1 MLYHLHVKDLALIE
15 SAEVE
20 FGPGLNIL
28 TGETGAGKSILIGSI
43 NLCLGSK
50 ANKDMIRNGKEYGFV
65 EIVFGDLSEHQLSMM
80 RELDVEPEDGQIIIK
95 RKISNTRSEIKINDE
110 TVTLAKLRKVAELLI
125 DIHGQHEHQSLLRD
139 GYHLKVLDDFQI
151 RETGSLRQSINEKYH
166 EYTALKDKLSGFDMD
181 EGQRQRE
188 LDFLKF
194 EIEDIENAELKEGE
208 EEELA
213 AKFKK
218 YQNIQ
223 KIYGSVQRAR
233 SIMEEFD
240 VSLAIREI
248 QDALNYDETLQG
260 ISDSLYDMQSIS
272 DDTVRELDRY
282 LDKNDFDE
290 EEFNEISERLDYIRS
305 VMMKYGGTVEKT
317 EAALAEKQERLSEL
331 MDYDEAREKC
341 EKALSKSEK
350 ELLELCDKL
359 TEIRKKGAEVLAE
372 RIRLEMVEMGFLDVK
387 FELDFKKLKDPTS
400 NGIDEVHFV
409 VSLNPGEPVRPLS
422 EVASGGELSR
432 IMLSIKTVLADSDE
446 IPTLIFDEVDT
457 GISGRTAEKV
467 SEKLKKISMTHQ
479 VILITHL
486 PQIAAKSDVHFCIE
500 KLAEEGH
507 THTNIRKL
515 DYDESVMELARL
527 LAGGSVTEAVLAN
540 ARELKN
546 LAKGTS
552 KEV

>member
-1 MLYHLHVKDLALIE
+1 MLYHLHVKDLALID

-50 ANKDMIRNGKEYGFV
+50 ANKDMIRNGKDYGFV
-65 EIVFGDLSEHQLSMM
+65 EIVFGDLSEHQLDMM
-80 RELDVEPEDGQIIIK
+80 RELDVEPYDGQIIIK

-151 RETGSLRQSINEKYH
+151 RETGELRSAISAKYH
-166 EYTALKDKLSGFDMD
+166 EYTALKDKLSGFNMD

-194 EIEDIENAELKEGE
+194 EIEDIEKAELKEGE

-223 KIYGSVQRAR
+223 KIYGSVQKTRN
-233 SIMEEFD
+233 IMEEFD
-240 VSLAIREI
+240 LSLAIREM
-248 QDALNYDETLQG
+248 QDALNYDESLQN
-260 ISDSLYDMQSIS
+260 ISDSLYDIQSIS
-272 DDTVRELDRY
+272 EDTMRELDHY
-282 LDKNDFDE
+282 LDSNDFDE
-290 EEFNEISERLDYIRS
+290 EEFNEITERLDYIRG

-317 EAALAEKQERLSEL
+317 EAALVEKQERLNEL
-331 MDYDEAREKC
+331 MDYDEARAKC
-341 EKALSKSEK
+341 EKDLKKTET
-350 ELLELCDKL
+350 ELLKLCADL
-359 TEIRKKGAEVLAE
+359 TAKRKKGAEILAD
-372 RIRLEMVEMGFLDVK
+372 RIRREMVEMGFLDVK
-387 FELDFKKLKDPTS
+387 FELAFDTLKEPGS

-409 VSLNPGEPVRPLS
+409 VSLNPGEPMRPLS

-446 IPTLIFDEVDT
+446 IPTLIFDEIDT
-457 GISGRTAEKV
+457 GISGRTAERV
-467 SEKLKKISMTHQ
+467 SEKLKKISASHQ

-486 PQIAAKSDVHFCIE
+486 PQIAAKSDIHFCIE
-500 KLAEEGH
+500 KIAEEGH

-515 DYDESVMELARL
+515 DEDESVMELARL

-546 LAKGTS
+546 LANGTS
-552 KEV
+552 